1 MPRRIDHCSEHGSW
15 TLYRWQPPAALAP
28 YVIEVQGYYEE
39 SAQPVVRKE
48 LPSSVVPLI
57 LVIGPGFT
65 LHDPNGRARPRT
77 LGRSFIAGLHEVPVL
92 VGSGGRAV
100 CMQVDLTP
108 VGAWRLLGVDMH
120 DLAGQVI
127 DLRDVLDIGDELEN
141 SLADAKDWPARF
153 ALLEGILCRRILNG
167 RQESPVVGTAFAA
180 IARTNGRA
188 SIGGLAKTL
197 GCSRKHLVTLFKR
210 EVGLPPKSVARLA
223 RFGHAIQH
231 LQHGAFESLSDLAAA
246 CDYADQAHFNR
257 DFRAFAGECPTTLLA
272 RVLQDG
278 TGIIDALR

>member
-1 MPRRIDHCSEHGSW
+1 MPRRIDHRSEHGNW
-15 TLYRWQPPAALAP
+15 TLFRGRPPAVLFP
-28 YVIEVQGYYEE
+28 YVLEIQGYYEE
-39 SAQPVVRKE
+39 SAGSVVRRE
-48 LPSSVVPLI
+48 LPSSVIPLI
-57 LVIGPGFT
+57 LVFGPGFT
-65 LHDPNGRARPRT
+65 LHDLDGRARPRS
-77 LGRSFIAGLHEVPVL
+77 LRRSFVAGLHEVPVL
-92 VGSGGRAV
+92 VGSEGQAV

-127 DLRDVLDIGDELEN
+127 DLRDVLDIGDELEG

-167 RQESPVVGTAFAA
+167 RSESPLAAAAFTS
-180 IARTNGRA
+180 IERTGGRV

-210 EVGLPPKSVARLA
+210 EIGLPPKSVARLA
-223 RFGHAIQH
+223 RFNRAMQH
-231 LQHGAFESLSDLAAA
+231 LQDGGFENLSDLAAA

-257 DFRAFAGECPTTLLA
+257 DFRAFAGECPTALLA
-272 RVLQDG
+272 RVLDDG
-278 TGIIDALR
+278 SGIIDALR